1 MALVAASTM
10 IMMLMMPP
18 LSLSTNGS
26 FFSLFVLG
34 EEADGSG
41 DVATMDQ
48 ADEVGGTSSTGETNK
63 AGKAEDAEVDEDEPL
78 QSGPL
83 VDLLGPKLY
92 SLTMVNEQQVQ
103 VNEHYTT
110 DALRKKDVIGLYF
123 SADWWYVS
131 SSSSS
136 WWAF

>member
-1 MALVAASTM
+1 
-10 IMMLMMPP
+10 MLMMSPS
-18 LSLSTNGS
+18 SLSINES
-26 FFSLFVLG
+26 SFSLFVLG

-41 DVATMDQ
+41 GVSAMDQ
-48 ADEVGGTSSTGETNK
+48 ADGVEGTATEETEKAAKGEEV
-63 AGKAEDAEVDEDEPL
+63 EVDEEEPL

-131 SSSSS
+131 S
-136 WWAF
+136 